1 MGYINK
7 EALFDDIEESVV
19 FTTRPGIVSSE
30 LRGANKII
38 DRIKRAPAADVAEVR
53 HGEWLDVYGEKY
65 TNRLY
70 ECSVCKEL
78 ALYKP
83 KYDELAHLHYVQ
95 VLTPTCP
102 NCGAKMD
109 GKGEGE

>member
-38 DRIKRAPAADVAEVR
+38 DRIKRAPAADVAEVVR
-53 HGEWLDVYGEKY
+53 CKDCRYCVDEMCECYQWRDANYAHFVREDDFCSYGE
-65 TNRLY
+65 R
-70 ECSVCKEL
+70 
-78 ALYKP
+78 
-83 KYDELAHLHYVQ
+83 
-95 VLTPTCP
+95 
-102 NCGAKMD
+102 
-109 GKGEGE
+109 KGEGE